1 MRINP
6 TIIMRIIFI
15 YMRINPTL
23 YKINLIYMRIHPSYI
38 GINPGLYV
46 YI

>member
-15 YMRINPTL
+15 YMRINSTL